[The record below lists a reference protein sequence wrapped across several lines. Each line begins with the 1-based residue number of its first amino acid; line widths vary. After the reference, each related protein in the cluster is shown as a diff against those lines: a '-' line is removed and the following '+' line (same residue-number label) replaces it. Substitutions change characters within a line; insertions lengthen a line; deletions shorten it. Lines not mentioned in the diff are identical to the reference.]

1 MKASFRLP
9 GMPGAA
15 LKSFEDRAAFDH
27 EIRPMIDRAT
37 TDLLIKPDQ
46 LLNMQIVDYF
56 QRINSD
62 PLRHE
67 CVAHLRRKLSSNK
80 PKTVYMAVALAEAI
94 VKQCGALVHA
104 SFGCDYSKNSFMAQ
118 MVKVAT
124 AYRGKKGAEN
134 LALLELVLDVVQVWG
149 ETFLV
154 VRSSFPGFVQA
165 YHDLRKAG
173 MEFKPQCDPGR
184 VPLIVHGGAVHV
196 ALAEPVPKP
205 PRDDTT
211 SSNKGT
217 NQGPTPRKGD
227 GDVPGG
233 SKEGAAHRPTPAADY
248 AQALATALRWLCDAV
263 LRAESGKE
271 LRRDDTA
278 ADLCAQVG
286 AVVAHLEQA
295 VEDALAAEPDVAE
308 TLLALNDE
316 WMAVRAAYE
325 GVCSG
330 SRTLLAA
337 KDAVGGLAVMA
348 MEVASAVPAECTGG
362 RHEPPLLSLLDFDA
376 LETPTDDAAA
386 AASSSSSSSSRFTG
400 SGHGGNGIGE
410 LLSAPQ
416 VAAAAAAA
424 VASPA
429 PLSSTTAP
437 LPFSPAP
444 APAPAPAP
452 FSPPPSVAPA
462 APAPSSSGKGP
473 VDLDA
478 LYASSPARVP
488 VGMSFMPPP
497 AAPGGYVA
505 PFPAVYGAP
514 GPVVGHYPAGGM
526 APVAGYGVPPM
537 RESAQREMAPVAG
550 YGVPPMMGA
559 PPAPPQPRV
568 MGMMQQPPP
577 GQPQSQPQPQT
588 QTQPQPQP
596 QTMTRNPF
604 DNFH

>member
-15 LKSFEDRAAFDH
+15 LKSFEDRAAFDN

-165 YHDLRKAG
+165 YHDLRKVG

-196 ALAEPVPKP
+196 ALAEPVPTP
-205 PRDDTT
+205 PRDDAPL
-211 SSNKGT
+211 SHKGA
-217 NQGPTPRKGD
+217 NQGPTPREGD
-227 GDVPGG
+227 VDDVPGG
-233 SKEGAAHRPTPAADY
+233 SKERAAHRPTPAADY
-248 AQALATALRWLCDAV
+248 AQALATALRLLCDAV
-263 LRAESGKE
+263 LRAESEKE
-271 LRRDDTA
+271 LRRDDAA

-286 AVVAHLEQA
+286 ALVAHLEKA
-295 VEDALAAEPDVAE
+295 VEEALAAEPDVAE
-308 TLLALNDE
+308 TLLAVNDE
-316 WMAVRAAYE
+316 WMAVRTAYE

-348 MEVASAVPAECTGG
+348 MEVASAVPAECTGSSSSSSSSG
-362 RHEPPLLSLLDFDA
+362 RQEPSLLDFDA

-424 VASPA
+424 VASPT

-444 APAPAPAP
+444 APAPAP
-452 FSPPPSVAPA
+452 FSPPPSA
-462 APAPSSSGKGP
+462 AAAPSSSGKGP

-488 VGMSFMPPP
+488 TVGMGFMPPP

-514 GPVVGHYPAGGM
+514 AGYAGPVPVHAGLGYYPAGGM
-526 APVAGYGVPPM
+526 PHVAGYGM
-537 RESAQREMAPVAG
+537 
-550 YGVPPMMGA
+550 PPMMGA
-559 PPAPPQPRV
+559 PPAPPQTGE

-577 GQPQSQPQPQT
+577 GQPQSQLQT
-588 QTQPQPQP
+588 QTQTQP

>member
-15 LKSFEDRAAFDH
+15 LKSFEDRAAFDN

-124 AYRGKKGAEN
+124 AYRGKKAAEN

-196 ALAEPVPKP
+196 ALAEPVPTP
-205 PRDDTT
+205 PRDDTPL
-211 SSNKGT
+211 SHKGA

-227 GDVPGG
+227 DDDVPGG
-233 SKEGAAHRPTPAADY
+233 SKERAAHAHRPTPAADY
-248 AQALATALRWLCDAV
+248 AQALATALRLLCDTV
-263 LRAESGKE
+263 LRAESEKE
-271 LRRDDTA
+271 LRRDDAA

-286 AVVAHLEQA
+286 ALVAHLEKA
-295 VEDALAAEPDVAE
+295 VEEALATEPDVAE
-308 TLLALNDE
+308 TLLAVNDE
-316 WMAVRAAYE
+316 WMAVRTAYE

-348 MEVASAVPAECTGG
+348 MEVASAVPAECTGSSSNSG
-362 RHEPPLLSLLDFDA
+362 RQEPSLLDFDA

-444 APAPAPAP
+444 APTP
-452 FSPPPSVAPA
+452 FSPPPSA
-462 APAPSSSGKGP
+462 AAAPSSSGKGP

-488 VGMSFMPPP
+488 TVGMGFMPPP

-514 GPVVGHYPAGGM
+514 AGYAGPVPVHAGLGYYPAGGM
-526 APVAGYGVPPM
+526 PPVAGYAM
-537 RESAQREMAPVAG
+537 
-550 YGVPPMMGA
+550 PPMMGA
-559 PPAPPQPRV
+559 PPAPPQTGV

-577 GQPQSQPQPQT
+577 GQPQSQPQSQLQT
-588 QTQPQPQP
+588 QTQP